1 MIMGVTGSGKT
12 TIGKRLAAKI
22 RFEFVDADEF
32 HSPANIERMRHGIP
46 LTDAD
51 REPWLRSIHAA
62 VVQWVATNRNVVLAC
77 SALKKSYREKIWQ
90 GPELKIAYLRGSFDF
105 IAARLRERRGHF
117 AGESILAG
125 QFADLDD
132 PGDAAI
138 TVDIAEP
145 PEQIVREIEEKLEL
159 A

>member
-1 MIMGVTGSGKT
+1 MGVTGSGKT

-62 VVQWVATNRNVVLAC
+62 VAQWVATNRNVVLAC

-105 IAARLRERRGHF
+105 IVARLRERRGHF